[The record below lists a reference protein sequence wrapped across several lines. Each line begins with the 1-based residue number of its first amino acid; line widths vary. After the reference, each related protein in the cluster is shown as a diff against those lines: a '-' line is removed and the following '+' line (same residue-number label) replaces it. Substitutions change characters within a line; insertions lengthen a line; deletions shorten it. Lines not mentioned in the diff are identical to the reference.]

1 MAVYVGKRGV
11 SEELEVRKENKNHK
25 TIREYLTH
33 MSLITPETSSMIEA
47 GKPSHIDNVCE

>member
-11 SEELEVRKENKNHK
+11 SEELEVRKENENHK

-47 GKPSHIDNVCE
+47 GKPFHIDNVCE